1 MEPEEG
7 MLAEAGG
14 NSVPSQGNC
23 AGSEGESQ
31 NPTKRGKLA
40 EGKLEQKRSP
50 RKKRKNIPTLTTTV
64 RRRTSLK
71 KARRKSSWTAE
82 ASNGMRRKTR
92 REILSESRQRIVG
105 GARDGSLPAARAAAG
120 SLHKAGRAA
129 AGRLQTASNGNG
141 DSWGWTEWQEWHASP
156 WRTDPDPTWGDWS
169 WRGQFQ
175 SEQDRYQ
182 NKFVKSEKDDDDRVS
197 SDEESSSWN
206 KKLSRGYLSQCRR
219 LERRKLAREGKEIPV
234 HLQARETGWSVGTNE
249 KRTAPAKPAEQ
260 SARRLRKVQVEVRK
274 DKAVGVYSGKEK

>member
-31 NPTKRGKLA
+31 TPQKGKLA

-141 DSWGWTEWQEWHASP
+141 TAGAGPSGKSGMPVRGGLIPIPPGGIGLGEASSSP
-156 WRTDPDPTWGDWS
+156 SRTDT
-169 WRGQFQ
+169 
-175 SEQDRYQ
+175 
-182 NKFVKSEKDDDDRVS
+182 KTS
-197 SDEESSSWN
+197 S
-206 KKLSRGYLSQCRR
+206 
-219 LERRKLAREGKEIPV
+219 
-234 HLQARETGWSVGTNE
+234 
-249 KRTAPAKPAEQ
+249 
-260 SARRLRKVQVEVRK
+260 
-274 DKAVGVYSGKEK
+274 